1 VSSRKCGYCYVL
13 CSYCNSIGRLSAVVI
28 TRHSCCFTVT
38 EFPAFLDYYRQ
49 LRDADPAYASK
60 CNAHWRLFMQGPPNR
75 PNKDDYGL
83 INVVVQFF
91 KSCDQGHY

>member
-1 VSSRKCGYCYVL
+1 MFCAVIVIASEGSRSL
-13 CSYCNSIGRLSAVVI
+13 RSCNIR
-28 TRHSCCFTVT
+28 RSCCFTVT